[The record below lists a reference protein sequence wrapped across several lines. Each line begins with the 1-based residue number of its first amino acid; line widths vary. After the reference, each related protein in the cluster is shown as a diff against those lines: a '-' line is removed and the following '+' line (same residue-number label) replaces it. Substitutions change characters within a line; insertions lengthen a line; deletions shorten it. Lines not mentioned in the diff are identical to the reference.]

1 MSWNSQKLDLV
12 WIVKTWIS
20 APSMSRLSRLTVVLP
35 TARRTLARGKHWN
48 FWVSSPSSAT
58 TPAIP
63 PSVAFKDLGNT
74 CTLWL
79 ESTDFGWNRIKVSRA
94 VVNGAHL
101 WWKRSKVWV
110 VEQTKT
116 QRSRPSIPLQGFPA
130 KRVQREGVMIARKQK
145 FCQAC
150 SLTSYR

>member
-1 MSWNSQKLDLV
+1 MNRENLDLSAFN
-12 WIVKTWIS
+12 VKTEQVDGGVADSEEDAGEREALELLGVVSILRNHAGHSTIS
-20 APSMSRLSRLTVVLP
+20 CLQRF
-35 TARRTLARGKHWN
+35 GK
-48 FWVSSPSSAT
+48 
-58 TPAIP
+58 
-63 PSVAFKDLGNT
+63 

-79 ESTDFGWNRIKVSRA
+79 ESTDFGWNRIKVSQA

-101 WWKRSKVWV
+101 WRKRSKVWV

-145 FCQAC
+145 FCQSC
-150 SLTSYR
+150 SLTS